1 MIAVLISLA
10 ALALWASV
18 STVVVVA
25 RDGYRRV
32 PTAPIARSAA

>member
-1 MIAVLISLA
+1 MIAAFLALA

-18 STVVVVA
+18 ATVVVVA

-32 PTAPIARSAA
+32 PNAPILRF